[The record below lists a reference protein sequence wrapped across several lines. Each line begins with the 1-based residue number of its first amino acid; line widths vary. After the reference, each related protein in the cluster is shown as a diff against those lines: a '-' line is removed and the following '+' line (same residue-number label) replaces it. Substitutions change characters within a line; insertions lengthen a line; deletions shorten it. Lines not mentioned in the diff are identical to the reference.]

1 MSAHEE
7 IAQASTGQSTA
18 QSSDVLTAAAY
29 DAREK
34 TARRELS
41 NRIVEV
47 FQPVTF
53 GSFGYPVHVDDVE
66 ELWKFADVMQ
76 ENRFEQD
83 FQHLLGGLTEDEF
96 RLFMTV
102 NEAVL
107 GLSLGHFG
115 RPMVA
120 RAGLLRAL
128 NTFRQI
134 RHLAGDERPPV
145 LEIGSG
151 SGYLAALLALDG
163 FPVIAHDVTQGFY
176 LYQHMLWQAVAPGGV
191 HQVVETDEPLTALA
205 NPAPGQVLHIPWWRW
220 YDPEPGAVALSAGLI
235 TCNHALCEMHP
246 RSMYYLLLLSRQ
258 IMANHQANWGT
269 PAAFAFEG
277 SGSDANVPM
286 WYVNSRFYA
295 YGYGLCHND
304 AAFTIYAEQDK
315 TAHVAA
321 YPRLHDANLPD
332 AETIARLGEQTVG
345 AFWQLTGFA
354 PLQNPWSARLQAGRQ
369 ALRPSVDLPT
379 VQAALAD
386 LYGGQPAPTPDE
398 RFFQI
403 VGIG

>member
-7 IAQASTGQSTA
+7 IQPAAAAGQSQPTA
-18 QSSDVLTAAAY
+18 SDVLTPETY
-29 DAREK
+29 DARERL
-34 TARRELS
+34 ARQTLS

-53 GSFGYPVHVDDVE
+53 GTFGYPVHVDTAE
-66 ELWKFADVMQ
+66 ELWKYVDVMQ

-83 FQHLLGGLTEDEF
+83 FQHLLGGLTDEEF
-96 RLFMTV
+96 GLFTAI

-115 RPMVA
+115 KPMLA
-120 RAGLLRAL
+120 RAGLLRAI

-134 RHLAGDERPPV
+134 RHLAGDARPTI
-145 LEIGSG
+145 LEIGGG
-151 SGYLAALLALDG
+151 SGYLTALLAMDG

-205 NPAPGQVLHIPWWRW
+205 DPMPGQVLHIPWWRY
-220 YDPEPGAVALSAGLI
+220 YDPEPGAVSLSAGLI

-246 RSMYYLLLLSRQ
+246 RAVYYLLLLGRQ
-258 IMANHQANWGT
+258 LMANHGA

-295 YGYGLCHND
+295 YGYGLCHHD
-304 AAFTIYAEQDK
+304 AALTVYAPQES
-315 TAHVAA
+315 TPHVAA
-321 YPRLHDANLPD
+321 YPLLHDANLPD
-332 AETIARLGEQTVG
+332 AETIARFGEQKVG
-345 AFWQLTGFA
+345 GFWQLSGFA
-354 PLQNPWSARLQAGRQ
+354 PMQNPWSARLQAARQ
-369 ALRPSVDLPT
+369 TVRPSVDLAT

-386 LYGGQPAPTPDE
+386 LYGGEPGPTPDE